1 MGWFGKKET
10 VRDEQV
16 ERLTD
21 AFLEC
26 STAGEGPGDQ
36 GRAEAVYEAAYRNS
50 TPAERQASSDRRR
63 SY

>member
-1 MGWFGKKET
+1 MWPLSRKDA
-10 VRDEQV
+10 VRDTQV

-21 AFLEC
+21 AFFEC

-36 GRAEAVYEAAYRNS
+36 GRADAVYEAAYRNS